1 MDKPQDQDPS
11 REGPER
17 LDGPDYFSLV
27 IEWEQPEDQMAA
39 APRDADDEVTDR
51 QIRHWDV
58 VDEASAESFPAS
70 DPPAWMGSSGH
81 AAPTQAS
88 AAAEACEVQAISDS
102 RVRAVLG
109 KIAVGLGLAAAG
121 AVIHLLTRFHRRHAL
136 A

>member
-1 MDKPQDQDPS
+1 MTAFPDSADQRRRIDLM
-11 REGPER
+11 G
-17 LDGPDYFSLV
+17 
-27 IEWEQPEDQMAA
+27 
-39 APRDADDEVTDR
+39 
-51 QIRHWDV
+51 
-58 VDEASAESFPAS
+58 EASFPAS

-109 KIAVGLGLAAAG
+109 KIAVGLGIAAAG
-121 AVIHLLTRFHRRHAL
+121 TVIHLLTRFHRRHAL

>member
-1 MDKPQDQDPS
+1 MDKS
-11 REGPER
+11 RNHEDAPG
-17 LDGPDYFSLV
+17 LQAPDYFSLV
-27 IEWEQPEDQMAA
+27 IEWEPNADESTASVAGAEVGEED
-39 APRDADDEVTDR
+39 VTAR
-51 QIRHWDV
+51 IPHWDAI
-58 VDEASAESFPAS
+58 DEASAESFPAS

-109 KIAVGLGLAAAG
+109 KIAVGLGIAAAG
-121 AVIHLLTRFHRRHAL
+121 TVIHLLTRFHRRHAL